1 MNWFAR
7 KRSDTLTGTIEDTYN
22 INLNTRRDTL
32 LGNLLD
38 DRGFDSLTQLLQA
51 YRGNLREHTRKRRV
65 FLSFHY
71 EDVAQV
77 RGFRLMARNPGLDI
91 EFHDASI
98 RAPVASDSSA
108 YIKQVIREKISK
120 ASVVLCLIG
129 NGTAWRDWV
138 DWELDTAYRLHKGL
152 CGVRLKGSRGRAPDL
167 LRELDAL
174 VAGWGDTGDI
184 VAAIECAAARRS

>member
-51 YRGNLREHTRKRRV
+51 YRGNLREHARKRRI

-77 RGFRLMARNPGLDI
+77 RGFRLMAHNPGLDI
-91 EFHDASI
+91 EFHDGSI
-98 RAPVASDSSA
+98 REPVASERSA

-120 ASVVLCLIG
+120 ASVVLCLVG

-138 DWELDTAYRLHKGL
+138 DWELDTARRLHKGL
-152 CGVRLKGSRGRAPDL
+152 CGVRLKGARGRSPDL
-167 LRELDAL
+167 LRELDAF
-174 VAGWGDTGDI
+174 VASWGDTGDI
-184 VAAIECAAARRS
+184 IAAVESAAARRS

>member
-1 MNWFAR
+1 MNGFTR
-7 KRSDTLTGTIEDTYN
+7 KRSDTLVGTIEDTYN

-38 DRGFDSLTQLLQA
+38 ERGFDSLTQLLQA
-51 YRGNLREHTRKRRV
+51 QRGNLREHARKRRV

-77 RGFRLMARNPGLDI
+77 RGFRLMARNPALDI
-91 EFHDASI
+91 EFHDGSV
-98 RAPVASDSSA
+98 REPVASESSA
-108 YIKQVIREKISK
+108 YIRQVIKEKIAK

-138 DWELDTAYRLHKGL
+138 DWELDTAYRLRKGL

-167 LRELDAL
+167 LRNLNAP

-184 VAAIECAAARRS
+184 VAAVECAAARRS